1 VLVLQTEPTFMLNN
15 NEETIMERDYYNE
28 IKTIVRE
35 WIEDGDVD
43 IDIDF
48 VEDELISIS
57 NDVREDQEEA

>member
-1 VLVLQTEPTFMLNN
+1 MLNN